1 MAQQCSFQKVWKILL
16 SHFLRMK
23 LPLNFA
29 LQFFLWGVGFVTL
42 YYSFPSQV
50 CLQQSL
56 SCATACAQSIFF
68 CCKISDFDTSLSILT
83 RNKSIHGFW
92 ISAVKKKVFIFLFG
106 KYIKVVNKI
115 GRKVSK
121 NILLTCPNNE
131 IFFSFSQYVLRGES
145 WAGQAK

>member
-1 MAQQCSFQKVWKILL
+1 MQFPEGLENTPFTFFENEIAPQFCPSY
-16 SHFLRMK
+16 FLRCI
-23 LPLNFA
+23 
-29 LQFFLWGVGFVTL
+29 GFVTL
-42 YYSFPSQV
+42 NYSLPSQV